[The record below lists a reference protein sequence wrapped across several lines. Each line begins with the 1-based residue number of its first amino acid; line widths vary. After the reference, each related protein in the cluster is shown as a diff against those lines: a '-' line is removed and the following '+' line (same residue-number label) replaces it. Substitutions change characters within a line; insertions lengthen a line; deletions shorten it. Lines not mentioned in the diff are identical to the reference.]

1 MYTDASRNVSRN
13 VSSDMVAVFAA
24 LGDPTRAALLTALA
38 ERGSGS
44 ATSLAEGAPI
54 TRQAVDRH
62 LRVLADAGLVE
73 SRRRGREVV
82 YSLEPSTL
90 ARSSEWLEELGR
102 TWERKLLML
111 KAAAE
116 AEE

>member
-1 MYTDASRNVSRN
+1 MMTTGNGK
-13 VSSDMVAVFAA
+13 DMVAVFAA
-24 LGDPTRAALLTALA
+24 LGDPTRAALLTTLV

-62 LRVLADAGLVE
+62 LRVLADAGLVKA
-73 SRRRGREVV
+73 RRQGREVV
-82 YSLEPSTL
+82 YTLEPGTL

-102 TWERKLLML
+102 IWERKLQML

-116 AEE
+116 AEQ